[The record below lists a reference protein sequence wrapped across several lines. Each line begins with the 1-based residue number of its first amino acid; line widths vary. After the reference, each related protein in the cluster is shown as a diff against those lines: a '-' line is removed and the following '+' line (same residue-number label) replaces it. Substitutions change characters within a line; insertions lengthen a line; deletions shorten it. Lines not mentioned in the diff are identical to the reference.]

1 VVINDIKRFDL
12 DSIQP
17 RDLNGRFQRV
27 KKRLRSVHYLL
38 DQGDEFTNE
47 QIKSL
52 IGLILTSN
60 DFRKEYKAILGID
73 EAAEEKPS
81 LPSRLTG
88 SLTAGLS
95 RFKDWLLYKDA
106 NEARKAYREFFNLS
120 PLSDRDY
127 LIFLR
132 KLKADQPEFGEVVDQ
147 IFIMAHQ
154 HIASVLSNALKGV
167 LPSRLQHDMNER
179 EKLDLI
185 ARCKQLAEEEEAR
198 SWGALKDQVIQDLE
212 DSNEQYA

>member
-1 VVINDIKRFDL
+1 VVIKDIKGFDL
-12 DSIQP
+12 DSIKPHDQ
-17 RDLNGRFQRV
+17 NGRFQKV

-38 DQGDEFTNE
+38 MGQGDEFSNE

-88 SLTAGLS
+88 AFSKL
-95 RFKDWLLYKDA
+95 RDWLLYKDE
-106 NEARKAYREFFNLS
+106 NEARKAYHNFFDLS

-132 KLKADQPEFGEVVDQ
+132 ELKADQPEFGEVIDQ
-147 IFIMAHQ
+147 IFVMAHQ

-179 EKLDLI
+179 EKLGLI

>member
-1 VVINDIKRFDL
+1 MVIKDIKGFDL
-12 DSIQP
+12 DSIKP
-17 RDLNGRFQRV
+17 HDLNGRFQRV
-27 KKRLRSVHYLL
+27 KKRLRSVYYLL
-38 DQGDEFTNE
+38 DQGDEFSNE

-88 SLTAGLS
+88 SLTDGFS

-106 NEARKAYREFFNLS
+106 IEARKAYRDFFDLS

-132 KLKADQPEFGEVVDQ
+132 QLKADQPAFGEVIDQ
-147 IFIMAHQ
+147 IFVMAHQ

-167 LPSRLQHDMNER
+167 LPSRLQHEMNER
-179 EKLDLI
+179 EKLNLI
-185 ARCKQLAEEEEAR
+185 ARRKQLAEEEEAR

-212 DSNEQYA
+212 DGNEQYA